1 MASEKLR
8 IVDNHLLRVLAEREG
23 KRYLTALEETTGKV
37 SYVYMLALGFWN
49 LLEADRNAL
58 CKVEDIFPQEYII
71 YIQNGAQ
78 LALKRYRTS
87 VEKFYTGRY
96 LSEVKKLYSIEDF
109 YSDYRVRAYSI
120 LKTTNYTPD
129 ILVKNLVEKVES
141 SVFRFMRRV
150 CSLTPLDIE
159 LLEKAKNRYTTRLR
173 NEIKNTLAF
182 IADLEAQKSFTKR
195 LESYDKQKI

>member
-1 MASEKLR
+1 MASKKLR

-141 SVFRFMRRV
+141 SVFRFMQRV

>member
-1 MASEKLR
+1 M
-8 IVDNHLLRVLAEREG
+8 
-23 KRYLTALEETTGKV
+23 
-37 SYVYMLALGFWN
+37 
-49 LLEADRNAL
+49 
-58 CKVEDIFPQEYII
+58 
-71 YIQNGAQ
+71 
-78 LALKRYRTS
+78 
-87 VEKFYTGRY
+87 
-96 LSEVKKLYSIEDF
+96 KKLYSIEDF